1 MDTIN
6 TITTEVVE
14 KDINKSEKPEIHRD
28 KKLRNN
34 KSSRSRRRGWLFRRF
49 AALAGGITGLIRTRK
64 CNAPDKDQS
73 KSEHQI
79 ELTLSKIEQPGV
91 EANERNSDE
100 RCHGSKPYYQPSEE
114 PTGTR

>member
-14 KDINKSEKPEIHRD
+14 KDMNKSEKPEIHRD

-34 KSSRSRRRGWLFRRF
+34 KSSRSRRRGWLFQRL
-49 AALAGGITGLIRTRK
+49 ATLAGGITSLVRICKR
-64 CNAPDKDQS
+64 NAPDEDQS

-79 ELTLSKIEQPGV
+79 ELTFSKIEQPGA

-100 RCHGSKPYYQPSEE
+100 RYLGSKFNYHPPEE

>member
-1 MDTIN
+1 MTKNSVTIN
-6 TITTEVVE
+6 RLEAE
-14 KDINKSEKPEIHRD
+14 EEDGYFE
-28 KKLRNN
+28 
-34 KSSRSRRRGWLFRRF
+34 G
-49 AALAGGITGLIRTRK
+49 LAGGITGLIRTRK
-64 CNAPDKDQS
+64 SNAPDEDQS